1 MDRLFCM
8 QAFVRVVEHGAFGR
22 AADDLGTS
30 RASVT
35 QAIGQLEKRLG
46 VRLLNRTTRRLSLTD
61 EGRSY
66 YDDCVRVLDQIAEVE
81 DKLSGTRLVPRGRLR
96 VSVPQSLVDTVFF
109 PALTCFVERHP
120 NLGVEVI
127 LTDRA
132 VNLVEEGID
141 CALRSVEIPPDSG
154 LVARRLC
161 DVRWL
166 TCASPGYLAVHGTP
180 ECIED
185 LAQHECIRFIS
196 PSTGRA
202 RDWMFEQ
209 DGQPKTCVPYGN
221 LSLTSL
227 GAATEAAAAG
237 SGIAQVPDALAFSAI
252 LDGKLEPVLTR
263 FVAMAPPIMLV
274 YPGNR
279 YLTAK
284 VRAFGEFF
292 ADVFPANGWWSTI
305 AQTRATAA

>member
-1 MDRLFCM
+1 M
-8 QAFVRVVEHGAFGR
+8 QAFVRVVGHGAFGR
-22 AADDLGTS
+22 AADDLGIS
-30 RASVT
+30 RATMTGAVS
-35 QAIGQLEKRLG
+35 QLEARLG

-66 YDDCVRVLDQIAEVE
+66 YEDCVRVLDQIAEAE
-81 DKLSGTRLVPRGRLR
+81 EKLSGTRLSPRGRLR
-96 VSVPQSLVDTVFF
+96 VSVPQSLMNTVFF
-109 PALTCFVERHP
+109 PALTRFMERYP
-120 NLGVEVI
+120 NLDVEVV

-132 VNLVEEGID
+132 VNLVEEGVD
-141 CALRSVEIPPDSG
+141 CALRAAVIPPDSG
-154 LVARRLC
+154 LVARRLG

-166 TCASPGYLAVHGTP
+166 TCASPEYLAAHGGEP

-185 LAQHECIRFIS
+185 LAQHECIRFVS

-202 RDWMFEQ
+202 QEWVFEQ
-209 DGQPKTCVPYGN
+209 EGQVRTYTPYGH

-227 GAATEAAAAG
+227 GAATEAAVAG
-237 SGIAQVPDALAFSAI
+237 AGIVQVSDALAFTAVA
-252 LDGKLEPVLTR
+252 DGKLQPLLTDL
-263 FVAMAPPIMLV
+263 VALAPPIVLV

-292 ADVFPANGWWSTI
+292 ADVFPTDGWWSVI
-305 AQTRATAA
+305 AEANANSA